1 MTTPDIRPTR
11 ETWKQF
17 CQETEL
23 TSDEEAA
30 WHVMAKAI
38 THDDTDKLFSFI
50 FTATQAERTGL
61 FQAEQAIT
69 EDWSDLVPGVQAEG
83 GAGKLGRSTNMSLLW
98 ARRA

>member
-69 EDWSDLVPGVQAEG
+69 EDWSDLVQTADARRRCKRAEL
-83 GAGKLGRSTNMSLLW
+83 ATW
-98 ARRA
+98 ARWQEQAR